1 MRNLLTV
8 TTLTSLL
15 FASTAVWAQDL
26 GQAKDNLKPRV
37 YGSLDAG
44 KTVQKTSVQTKG
56 PVSDAELER
65 VIEEAARIRGYRQG
79 VQDATRALSGAA
91 QTPGTPPKGQAVKAN
106 ASVSQAHIV
115 KKGETLYNL
124 SKRYNVKISEIR
136 SANNLTGNKIDLG
149 QTLTIPS
156 QNKTLSINTTT
167 SQPVLAQ
174 APVKDTSVIKT
185 SPEAVKRV
193 VLPVQAET
201 NVVYAVLPKDTLYS
215 ISRRSCV
222 KIEDLATANN
232 ISDPSTL
239 KPGQKLNLPEGHC
252 LTR

>member
-1 MRNLLTV
+1 MRSLLFA

-15 FASTAVWAQDL
+15 FASSAVWAQDS
-26 GQAKDNLKPRV
+26 GQKQDKLKPRV

-56 PVSDAELER
+56 SVSDAELER

-79 VQDATRALSGAA
+79 VQDATRALTGNA
-91 QTPGTPPKGQAVKAN
+91 QSSGTPAKAQAVKAN
-106 ASVSQAHIV
+106 VSVDQSHTV

-124 SKRYNVKISEIR
+124 SKRYNVKISDIR
-136 SANNLTGNKIDLG
+136 SANDLTGNKIDLG

-156 QNKTLSINTTT
+156 QSKTLSLNTAT

-174 APVKDTSVIKT
+174 APVKDTGVIKT

-193 VLPVQAET
+193 VVPVQAET
-201 NVVYAVLPKDTLYS
+201 NAIYAVLPKDTLYS

-232 ISDPSTL
+232 ISDPNTL
-239 KPGQKLNLPEGHC
+239 KPGQKLNLPDGHC